1 MHYALLVQAMRHH
14 GLGSLLDRPNSG
26 RHFRKVLYGIVLA
39 TDMCVHYDFMRDFK
53 LLVAGREYSLP
64 QRQLLLCQ
72 AMIKCSDISNPV
84 RFSSSF
90 FSSHHSNL
98 RVL

>member
-1 MHYALLVQAMRHH
+1 MNIH
-14 GLGSLLDRPNSG
+14 
-26 RHFRKVLYGIVLA
+26 
-39 TDMCVHYDFMRDFK
+39 CDFMRDFES
-53 LLVAGREYSLP
+53 LVIGKECSLP

-72 AMIKCSDISNPV
+72 AIIKCADISNPV

-90 FSSHHSNL
+90 HNIILTYMRRRVGHLASHITG